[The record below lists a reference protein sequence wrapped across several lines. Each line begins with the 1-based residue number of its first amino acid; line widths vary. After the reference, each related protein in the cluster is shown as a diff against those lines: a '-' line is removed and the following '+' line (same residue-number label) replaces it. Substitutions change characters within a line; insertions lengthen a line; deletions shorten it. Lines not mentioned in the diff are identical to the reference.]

1 WIYNSKRSAI
11 RAKRRGS
18 AWVRSSVGYSQ
29 SLTVLITTK
38 LRQGKRIVHDGLN
51 AKFMCCHGQLA
62 NRQPGSAF
70 LAAGAQ
76 C

>member
-1 WIYNSKRSAI
+1 MD
-11 RAKRRGS
+11 
-18 AWVRSSVGYSQ
+18 GYSP
-29 SLTVLITTK
+29 SFTVLITTK

-76 C
+76 